1 MYARLEGRSSCSR
14 APIWKTAARRSEPT
28 IHAIAVGSL
37 GVHAHT
43 CFLTAPHD
51 CVVDMTSRLR
61 VRVYSHR
68 IAVRAP
74 TFFDDF
80 LPFTAQKIRP

>member
-1 MYARLEGRSSCSR
+1 MYARLEGRSDVR
-14 APIWKTAARRSEPT
+14 APICKPAARRSEPT

-43 CFLTAPHD
+43 CFLTAPHE

-61 VRVYSHR
+61 VRR
-68 IAVRAP
+68 I
-74 TFFDDF
+74 
-80 LPFTAQKIRP
+80 